1 MSEMKYRLDN
11 LKMIFDLF
19 GGNAIMN
26 IKGLIWMSY
35 KMIIFGT
42 WGNGKRKN
50 HGI

>member
-1 MSEMKYRLDN
+1 MKEINRRYEE

-35 KMIIFGT
+35 RMIIFGK
-42 WGNGKRKN
+42 WGNAK
-50 HGI
+50 